1 MPCSAAKV
9 LARSIDRD
17 ATATASA
24 PGTSGKSA
32 TTFDAIR
39 PGPTIPQRTVM
50 AAILPPTRETS
61 ASRSVPGQPEDET
74 GERPVRVGEV
84 VEDVEV
90 VARQC
95 RHLDVEPLRL
105 QRRAEVAGLARELG
119 GLRGAVSQDRG
130 RQG

>member
-50 AAILPPTRETS
+50 AAILPQTRVRGADAVRRRFLGGTA
-61 ASRSVPGQPEDET
+61 ASRAVLRQPDHGT

-90 VARQC
+90 VARKG
-95 RHLDVEPLRL
+95 RHLDVEPLHL
-105 QRRAEVAGLARELG
+105 QRRGEV
-119 GLRGAVSQDRG
+119 
-130 RQG
+130 